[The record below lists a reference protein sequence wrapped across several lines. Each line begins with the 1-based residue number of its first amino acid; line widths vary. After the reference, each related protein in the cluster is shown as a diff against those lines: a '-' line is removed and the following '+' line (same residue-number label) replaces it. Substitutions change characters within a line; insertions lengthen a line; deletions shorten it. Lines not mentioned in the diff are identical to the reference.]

1 MALRQP
7 NISDLRA
14 HLADSLARCAFGS
27 ASPKFFRASVAAT
40 PNRSFLTALRS
51 GEVNR
56 TLARVRGATT
66 NLQCGTKGEPAGGF
80 YKQAAEDQFAY
91 SENFPHTLR
100 KVVSVR
106 KFSSACGETT
116 GAAHRRPF
124 CSLLGTAYGRSRWIP
139 ADRRAIVA
147 FGPIHSRGLGELSM
161 HSPFMLHS

>member
-80 YKQAAEDQFAY
+80 YKRTAEDHFDY
-91 SENFPHTLR
+91 SETFQTPCERWL
-100 KVVSVR
+100 
-106 KFSSACGETT
+106 SSSSSLPLAGRLQEQPTEDLSAAC
-116 GAAHRRPF
+116 
-124 CSLLGTAYGRSRWIP
+124 
-139 ADRRAIVA
+139 
-147 FGPIHSRGLGELSM
+147 
-161 HSPFMLHS
+161 